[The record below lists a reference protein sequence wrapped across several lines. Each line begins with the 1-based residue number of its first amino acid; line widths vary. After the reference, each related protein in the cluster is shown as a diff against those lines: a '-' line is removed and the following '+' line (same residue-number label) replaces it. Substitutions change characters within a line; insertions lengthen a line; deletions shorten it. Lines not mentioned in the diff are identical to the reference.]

1 MRERLAVELSFR
13 FHLIGAEVLD
23 VIFFGSKLGFAVV
36 LAIALGAK
44 ALRVL
49 ALFLD
54 SGRLLFLTGV
64 FNFVRWR
71 AVF

>member
-23 VIFFGSKLGFAVV
+23 VVFFGSKLGFAVV

-44 ALRVL
+44 ARSLKEY
-49 ALFLD
+49 
-54 SGRLLFLTGV
+54 
-64 FNFVRWR
+64 
-71 AVF
+71 